1 MIVWG
6 LTGNIA
12 CGKSTV
18 EAMLRDASVPVIDAD
33 HVARAVVAPGEP
45 ALREIVEHFGEQVLQ
60 MDGSLDR
67 PALGAIVFA
76 DPSARAA
83 LEAITHPRIHQ
94 RIAQLLG
101 DLAGK
106 GIPLAVVSA
115 ALMIESGSSK
125 NYAGLLVVTCPEE
138 TQMERLR
145 SRDDFSESDALAR
158 IRSQMPQAKKAARAD
173 QVIDNSGTVEE
184 TREQVESWLAEV
196 GNPSVFSP
204 S

>member
-18 EAMLRDASVPVIDAD
+18 EGMLREASVAVIDAD
-33 HVARAVVAPGEP
+33 QVARDVVAPGEP
-45 ALREIVEHFGEQVLQ
+45 ALGEIVERFGEHVLHD
-60 MDGSLDR
+60 DGSLDR

-94 RIAQLLG
+94 RTFELLTDLSAQG
-101 DLAGK
+101 V
-106 GIPLAVVSA
+106 PLAVVSA

-138 TQMERLR
+138 AQLQRLR
-145 SRDDFSESDALAR
+145 SRDDFSEADALAR
-158 IRSQMPQAKKAARAD
+158 IRSQMPQAEKAAQAD
-173 QVIDNSGTVEE
+173 HVIDNSGNIEATRAQLE
-184 TREQVESWLAEV
+184 TWLAKV
-196 GNPSVFSP
+196 GQPSVFSP